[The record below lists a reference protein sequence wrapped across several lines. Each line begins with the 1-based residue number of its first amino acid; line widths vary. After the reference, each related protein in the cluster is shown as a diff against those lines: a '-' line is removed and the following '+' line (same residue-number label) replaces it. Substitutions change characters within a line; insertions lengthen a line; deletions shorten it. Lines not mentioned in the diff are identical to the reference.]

1 MVKLVYGLVLVRPL
15 LWVLLIPRARLM
27 PIVFVL
33 CTVGAFAITSR
44 LFDIWVMLGA
54 GLVGF
59 ILRELRFPMA
69 PLVLGIVLGD
79 LLDKN
84 LLRGLTLS
92 GGDLTPFFTRPISM
106 ALCAMT
112 VLAAMFAVPGLVER
126 LTAPFRRKP
135 AVG

>member
-1 MVKLVYGLVLVRPL
+1 
-15 LWVLLIPRARLM
+15 M

-33 CTVGAFAITSR
+33 CTVGAYAITSR

-59 ILRELRFPMA
+59 VLRELRFPMA

-92 GGDLTPFFTRPISM
+92 GGDVTPFFTRPIS
-106 ALCAMT
+106 AVLCALT
-112 VLAAMFAVPGLVER
+112 VLGALWSVPGLLPR
-126 LTAPFRRKP
+126 LLGPFRRRQ
-135 AVG
+135 AAG